1 MNKVIFFIFIL
12 IFVLLLISEFLLT
25 KINNKYDGEINIDG
39 HGFKTDTLYNYQM
52 VYLTNFLSSNECK
65 YLVGEAQGG
74 FNKSTTMGDPKAT
87 GG

>member
-12 IFVLLLISEFLLT
+12 IFVLLLISEFLPT

-39 HGFKTDTLYNYQM
+39 HSFKTDTPYNYPDI

-65 YLVGEAQGG
+65 YLISEAQGG
-74 FNKSTTMGDPKAT
+74 FNKSTES
-87 GG
+87 